1 MRWMLAWLLLISLIG
16 CASQTPGPQ
25 AGGWRLPNCN
35 IAVFGRYPNLNCTTG
50 GMSIPVGR

>member
-35 IAVFGRYPNLNCTTG
+35 IAVFGRYPNLNCSTG